1 MTQDKFN
8 WTSLRKSCLGGSKP
22 SENSPVMSFTDVTCF
37 LWRKTGFV
45 VIFLISGECRNLPD
59 WQAHTPTILAY
70 TPLLLILLIHG
81 TTHRTKE
88 WNYWPIRPHRTP
100 QSESI
105 ANPVSSHQ
113 TGRLTVQRAGV
124 FWVSV
129 VGLIWGTVGVL
140 GVARC
145 WVGGGRNVRGLQV
158 NTLWS
163 VYCIPVNSI
172 SLFFLWN
179 AVEYIIEKTNYL
191 TCWRKLLLWDMFFR
205 FYW

>member
-145 WVGGGRNVRGLQV
+145 WVGGGRNETEVFKSIPYGLFI
-158 NTLWS
+158 
-163 VYCIPVNSI
+163 VYLQTPFPCSFFEMQLSI
-172 SLFFLWN
+172 
-179 AVEYIIEKTNYL
+179 
-191 TCWRKLLLWDMFFR
+191 LLKKQTT
-205 FYW
+205 